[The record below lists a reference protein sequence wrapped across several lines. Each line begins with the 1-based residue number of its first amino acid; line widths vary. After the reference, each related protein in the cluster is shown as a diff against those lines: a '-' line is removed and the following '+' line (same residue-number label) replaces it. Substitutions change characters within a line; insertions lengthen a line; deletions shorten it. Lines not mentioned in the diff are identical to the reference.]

1 MVFSIICA
9 ATALSIF
16 VISSKSSTRSLDS
29 QQITEMTVY
38 LLMGTL
44 SLLAMVSINIGQ
56 TEALSHL
63 WARYGLFSAAILL
76 LSFLS
81 MVLLTGA
88 YKLATFNI
96 ARTVLIVQTRIVLYT
111 LLYICILGSY
121 RYSTIGNSQEPLVA
135 LLPALLTI
143 LYAIFGSMQAHGSV
157 TRFELLSIARFPI
170 CWSLILLA
178 IIGERYRASC
188 PELPPDSSSG
198 SSDPL

>member
-1 MVFSIICA
+1 MGIFCLVGVLLYRKTLQPLALIIASAVLPLLLLLSELSSHNAPGSFYVFFAVAAITSILTAKDTELRFTGVIISRARYTIGAVLLLHALFPESGATELAMVFSIICA

-88 YKLATFNI
+88 YKLATFKL
-96 ARTVLIVQTRIVLYT
+96 V
-111 LLYICILGSY
+111 
-121 RYSTIGNSQEPLVA
+121 RY
-135 LLPALLTI
+135 
-143 LYAIFGSMQAHGSV
+143 
-157 TRFELLSIARFPI
+157 
-170 CWSLILLA
+170 
-178 IIGERYRASC
+178 
-188 PELPPDSSSG
+188 
-198 SSDPL
+198 